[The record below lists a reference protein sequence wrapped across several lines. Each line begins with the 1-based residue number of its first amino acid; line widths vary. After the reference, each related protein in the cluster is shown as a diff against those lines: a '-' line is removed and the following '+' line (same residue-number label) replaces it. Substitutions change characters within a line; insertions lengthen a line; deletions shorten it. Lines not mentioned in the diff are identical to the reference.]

1 MATPKLA
8 EDAKLY
14 YNAGSYASPTWTLIC
29 NVKDLTMTLESAET
43 DVTTRCGSGFNEYV
57 AGLTDVTISFSMIYD
72 PSDTA
77 WEALRG
83 HFFAKTAVEMLVL
96 DGLVATAGS
105 EGLRA
110 TCIVRSFTRNETLG
124 EAIMTDVVLR
134 PTPNAN
140 AAPAWYTAS

>member
-1 MATPKLA
+1 MATPILA

-14 YNAGSYASPTWTLIC
+14 YNTGSYGSPTWTLIC
-29 NVKDLTMTLESAET
+29 NVKDLTLSLESAEV

-57 AGLTDVTISFSMIYD
+57 PGLTDASVTFSMLYD

-83 HFFAKTAVEMLVL
+83 HFFAKTAVEVLVL
-96 DGLVATAGS
+96 DGPVATAGS

-110 TCIVRSFTRNETLG
+110 TVIVRSFTRNEQLG
-124 EAIMTDVVLR
+124 QALMTDVTLR